1 GGAAAVAVSFP
12 KEKDMA
18 LCYPSDTDWG
28 CAFTPEQLATM
39 REDAETLRIMQRAE
53 ATAWYTLAALTAY
66 QIGVCPTVV
75 RPCSAGCLPA
85 GSWMEAPVSSSSAS
99 MGTLP
104 LRTIGRSFT
113 PHMEGGEWVNSC
125 GCTSGDSCSCGPLSE
140 VILPGPVGDIVSV
153 VINGV
158 ELPKTAYRVD
168 NGNRL
173 VRQDG
178 GTWPTCQD
186 MAAPAVAPPRFAPH
200 VITWPTGERV
210 ELSRSGDIVTA
221 KAFPL
226 QTAGVQM
233 NTSFAEIPLRFQPN
247 GHVDYSITVQDGD
260 PEWTLG
266 VYENGIEP
274 SIQLYGAFSTVAPY

>member
-1 GGAAAVAVSFP
+1 RPARATPTPRTAPTRCGPRATAAGSPPRSPSPSRNRREQRPRLDLPGGAAAVAVSFP
-12 KEKDMA
+12 KEEDMA

-75 RPCSAGCLPA
+75 RPCSAGCLPT

-178 GTWPTCQD
+178 GTWPT
-186 MAAPAVAPPRFAPH
+186 
-200 VITWPTGERV
+200 
-210 ELSRSGDIVTA
+210 
-221 KAFPL
+221 
-226 QTAGVQM
+226 
-233 NTSFAEIPLRFQPN
+233 
-247 GHVDYSITVQDGD
+247 
-260 PEWTLG
+260 
-266 VYENGIEP
+266 
-274 SIQLYGAFSTVAPY
+274 